1 MPGSLALDNN
11 QSKRKEAEFKQNN
24 EENNGNSKMIKKRTL
39 WRAMIIFILK
49 GNDI

>member
-11 QSKRKEAEFKQNN
+11 QSKRKEAEFKQSHG
-24 EENNGNSKMIKKRTL
+24 EDIGNSKMIKKGTL
-39 WRAMIIFILK
+39 WKAMITFILK